1 MIRSWIEKHH
11 EEDSVKK
18 IGIITLALVL
28 CAGAFA
34 FADDGSVL
42 PAGVGRFYVANTYAF
57 ANSSFDVD
65 GNLNDIPDGGGAIKV
80 YNLGLAL
87 EYGVTDWISAAIQW
101 APGVNLWTERD
112 ALAAGSETNLA
123 GMADIF
129 AGAKF
134 LIVGEK
140 APVQN
145 STIRFAVAPGVKI
158 PLPGTDMQEQLA
170 NIMDLDPDT
179 AVTVAQADKHLFALG
194 ARAYFDYIINTMFF
208 VDLYSEFTYY
218 PLEGDYQDVS
228 PMPTSTSKIAYGYQF
243 VLEAEPHFDYM
254 TDAGIRLS
262 AGLPL
267 TYVVTPNYK
276 VDDTEVADTG
286 TTVLKIAPS
295 VSALLTKTPL
305 PLEFKLGYSL
315 PLMGTN
321 TYATNSVT
329 FQAKAYFKF

>member
-1 MIRSWIEKHH
+1 M
-11 EEDSVKK
+11 KK
-18 IGIITLALVL
+18 IRIIALALVL
-28 CAGAFA
+28 CAGTFA
-34 FADDGSVL
+34 FADDASVL

-65 GNLNDIPDGGGAIKV
+65 GKLNDIPAGGGAIKV

-112 ALAAGSETNLA
+112 ATIFGSDTNLA
-123 GMADIF
+123 GLADIF
-129 AGAKF
+129 AGAKI

-145 STIRFAVAPGVKI
+145 SSIRFALAPGVKI
-158 PLPGTDMQEQLA
+158 PLPGTDMQEQYAL
-170 NIMDLDPDT
+170 IGTGDP
-179 AVTVAQADKHLFALG
+179 VTVAQADKHVFALG
-194 ARAYFDYIINTMFF
+194 ARAYFDYIINKMFF
-208 VDLYSEFTYY
+208 MNLYSEFTYY

-228 PMPTSTSKIAYGYQF
+228 PMPTSTSKIAYGYQLI
-243 VLEAEPHFDYM
+243 LEAEPHFDYM
-254 TDAGIRLS
+254 LDGAKLS
-262 AGLPL
+262 AGLPV
-267 TYVVTPNYK
+267 TYVMTPNTK
-276 VDDTEVADTG
+276 IDDVEQTDTA
-286 TTVLKIAPS
+286 TSVLKIAPS

-315 PLMGTN
+315 PLMGVN
-321 TYATNSVT
+321 TPATNSIT

>member
-1 MIRSWIEKHH
+1 M
-11 EEDSVKK
+11 KK
-18 IGIITLALVL
+18 FGIIALALVL
-28 CAGAFA
+28 CAGTFA
-34 FADDGSVL
+34 FADDASVL

-112 ALAAGSETNLA
+112 ALLAGSETNLV

-145 STIRFAVAPGVKI
+145 STIRFAIAPGVKI
-158 PLPGTDMQEQLA
+158 PLPGTDMQEQFA
-170 NIMDLDPDT
+170 NIMDLDPAT

-194 ARAYFDYIINTMFF
+194 ARAYFDYIINKMFF
-208 VDLYSEFTYY
+208 MNLYSEFTYY

-228 PMPTSTSKIAYGYQF
+228 PMPTSTSKIAYGYQL
-243 VLEAEPHFDYM
+243 VVEAEPHFDYM
-254 TDAGIRLS
+254 LDGAKLS
-262 AGLPL
+262 AGLPV
-267 TYVVTPNYK
+267 TYVMTPNYK
-276 VDDTEVADTG
+276 LDDVEQSDKATS
-286 TTVLKIAPS
+286 VLKIAPS

-321 TYATNSVT
+321 TYATNSIT